1 MRNFVTFFV
10 MLSAMQIVGLA
21 LAKDSSPII
30 AVIVSSQQ
38 NAADL
43 KLSTK
48 KLNLIYWRKQL
59 FWPKGLPI
67 KPVNLSSQH
76 PLRLQF
82 SQSILGSTPEAQIE
96 YWNGQYFNGI
106 LPPYSVN
113 SEEAVIRYVSET
125 KGAVGYIDACKLD
138 ERVNPLLWISNGVLS
153 SVPPELNC
161 P

>member
-48 KLNLIYWRKQL
+48 NLNLIYWRKQL

-67 KPVNLSSQH
+67 KPVNLRSQH

-82 SQSILGSTPEAQIE
+82 SQTILGSTPEAQIE

-125 KGAVGYIDACKLD
+125 RGAIGYIDACNLD
-138 ERVNPLLWISNGVLS
+138 GRVTPLLWIRNGELSNIAPVLS
-153 SVPPELNC
+153 C

>member
-1 MRNFVTFFV
+1 MRNLVTFV
-10 MLSAMQIVGLA
+10 ILLSTMQMVSVA

-38 NAADL
+38 NVADL

-48 KLNLIYWRKQL
+48 NLNLIYWRKQL

-67 KPVNLSSQH
+67 KPVNLRSQH
-76 PLRLQF
+76 PLRIQF
-82 SQSILGSTPEAQIE
+82 SKTTLGSTPESQIE

-125 KGAVGYIDACKLD
+125 KGAIGYIDACNLD
-138 ERVNPLLWISNGVLS
+138 ERVNPLLWINNGELS
-153 SVPPELNC
+153 SVAPELSC
-161 P
+161 L

>member
-1 MRNFVTFFV
+1 MRNIVIFLV
-10 MLSAMQIVGLA
+10 MLCAMQIASLA
-21 LAKDSSPII
+21 LAKDSSPIL

-38 NAADL
+38 NVADL

-48 KLNLIYWRKQL
+48 NLNLIYWRKQL

-67 KPVNLSSQH
+67 KPVNLRSQH
-76 PLRLQF
+76 PLRIQF
-82 SQSILGSTPEAQIE
+82 SQTTLGSTPEAQIE

-125 KGAVGYIDACKLD
+125 KGAIGYIDACNLD
-138 ERVNPLLWISNGVLS
+138 ERVNPLLWISNGELS
-153 SVPPELNC
+153 SVAPDLSC